1 MPRKRTKT
9 ATQPQLL
16 IGCHIALSGT
26 FTGTTH
32 AAIQGQITSL
42 GGSITKSIT
51 DDTTHLVTTQRDYD
65 KSSTKVN
72 AAREHN
78 LHIVSLGWIEHCLS
92 TTSKVAEKAY
102 LFTSSP
108 ADVPSQPNSPP
119 KRDASP
125 DSSADENVK
134 SRHKKQKTVNG
145 SKTELK
151 SDKVADGQIVKSSNV
166 KIPLDE
172 GCSLTTYEVYIDE
185 NGIIY
190 DASLNQANAT
200 ANNNKFYRIQ
210 VHAISQDIFRTLLT
224 CRRFFEIPP
233 MEIARPGPDGAVLV
247 NMAKA
252 QILAMGL
259 YTMPSNCST
268 RSSRTSPASNGLTG
282 EMTLSLANTL
292 LSNVTTTLTLMMKMM
307 LVPAKW
313 MGPKMQLRTSR
324 GLLNPQLILRL
335 SN

>member
-1 MPRKRTKT
+1 MPRKRSKT
-9 ATQPQLL
+9 AIQPQLL

-72 AAREHN
+72 AAREHD
-78 LHIVSLGWIEHCLS
+78 LHIVSLGWIEDCLS
-92 TTSKVAEKAY
+92 TASKVAEKAY

-108 ADVPSQPNSPP
+108 ADVLSQSNGPP

-125 DSSADENVK
+125 DSSADENVR
-134 SRHKKQKTVNG
+134 SRLKKQKTVNG

-151 SDKVADGQIVKSSNV
+151 SDKVTDGQIVKSSNV

-172 GCSLTTYEVYIDE
+172 GCPLTYEVYIDE
-185 NGIIY
+185 NGVIY

-210 VHAISQDIFRTLLT
+210 VLAIFEDIFRTLLT

-233 MEIARPGPDGAVLV
+233 MEIARPGPDGAVLA
-247 NMAKA
+247 NMARA

-268 RSSRTSPASNGLTG
+268 RSSRTSPASDGLTG

-307 LVPAKW
+307 PVPAKW
-313 MGPKMQLRTSR
+313 MGPKTQLRTSR
-324 GLLNPQLILRL
+324 GLLNPRLIPRL